1 MSSTETSLND
11 VPNVASRLQSLRL
24 TAQGYREPAAGG
36 EDGDVT
42 DNAAATSAATS
53 AAGGS
58 TGRDGIGDG
67 SSSREPLRNM
77 QTIGNVTLSRARRA
91 LNFVCDEEQPTSSSA
106 ARSEA
111 SFSNGDNRPPTNA
124 ANTSYL
130 EGRSQN
136 NVALENSST
145 HNQPAATYNWQGT
158 KATMRERIVFLFNNE
173 ILSDVSFLVGRG
185 AQRQRIPAHK
195 LVLSSGSAVFDA
207 MFNGM
212 FATASSEIEVPDV
225 EPAAFLAV
233 LLFLYTDEIQIDPE
247 TVMTTLYTAKKYAVS
262 ALEKHCVDFLKNNL
276 TSDNAFLLLTQ
287 ARLFDEPQLASVC
300 LDTIDRFTTE
310 ALNADGFTDIDIDT
324 LMVVLERDTLRVR
337 ESKLFQA
344 VLRWSEAEC
353 VRQQLPVTPENQRQ
367 VLGNALSLVRFP
379 LMSKEEFTAGPAQSG
394 LLNYSEV
401 LSLFTYF
408 ILNPKPLVGFQ
419 TMPRCCMTGKEQTVC
434 RFQHTESKWGYSGT
448 SDRIRFSVD
457 RRIFLIGYGVY
468 GSMQKPATYEASVE
482 LIHTASGKVIATNAT
497 SLSCDGS
504 KYTYRLM
511 FKELAEILPNTI
523 YTASTTFKGPFSY
536 YGTKGLRTVMVDCD
550 SGNGK
555 VKFEFSNE
563 TGDNNGTSIDEGQ
576 IPELIF
582 YT

>member
-1 MSSTETSLND
+1 MKKSNTSKNIVFDCVKMSSEASLSD
-11 VPNVASRLQSLRL
+11 VPTVVSRLHNLRL
-24 TAQGYREPAAGG
+24 GQ
-36 EDGDVT
+36 EDGDELQQNVNFT
-42 DNAAATSAATS
+42 IS
-53 AAGGS
+53 
-58 TGRDGIGDG
+58 GD
-67 SSSREPLRNM
+67 SSSEPVRNI
-77 QTIGNVTLSRARRA
+77 QPISNVILSRARRA
-91 LNFVCDEEQPTSSSA
+91 LNFVCDEDQPTSST
-106 ARSEA
+106 ARGES
-111 SFSNGDNRPPTNA
+111 SPSNGDNRPPTNV
-124 ANTSYL
+124 ANTLHL
-130 EGRSQN
+130 EGRSQDT
-136 NVALENSST
+136 VALENTST
-145 HNQPAATYNWQGT
+145 NGQATVAYNWQGT

-173 ILSDVSFLVGRG
+173 ILSDVSFIVGRG
-185 AQRQRIPAHK
+185 AQKQRIPAHK

-207 MFNGM
+207 MFNGTL
-212 FATASSEIEVPDV
+212 ATASSEIEVPDV

-262 ALEKHCVDFLKNNL
+262 ALEKHCVDYLKNNL

-287 ARLFDEPQLASVC
+287 ARLFDEPQLAAVC

-324 LMVVLERDTLRVR
+324 LKIVLERDTLRVR
-337 ESKLFQA
+337 ESKIFQA

-353 VRQQLPVTPENQRQ
+353 IRHRLPVTPENQRF
-367 VLGNALSLVRFP
+367 VLGNAFSLIRFP

-401 LSLFTYF
+401 LSLFSYF
-408 ILNPKPLVGFQ
+408 ILNPKPVVGFQ

-434 RFQHTESKWGYSGT
+434 RFQHTKSGWGYNGT

-468 GSMQKPATYEASVE
+468 GSIHGPAIYEVLIE
-482 LIHTASGKVIATNAT
+482 LIHTASGKVIATNST
-497 SLSCDGS
+497 NFSCDGS

-523 YTASTTFKGPFSY
+523 YTASATFKGPYSH
-536 YGTKGLRTVMVDCD
+536 YGSKGLKTAMVDSD

-555 VKFEFSNE
+555 VKFEFSIE
-563 TGDNNGTSIDEGQ
+563 TGDNNGTSSDEGQ

>member
-1 MSSTETSLND
+1 MSTETTLNVD
-11 VPNVASRLQSLRL
+11 VPNVASRLQGLRL
-24 TAQGYREPAAGG
+24 ATHG
-36 EDGDVT
+36 EDEGDVT
-42 DNAAATSAATS
+42 ENATSS
-53 AAGGS
+53 GS
-58 TGRDGIGDG
+58 TGAASG
-67 SSSREPLRNM
+67 SSSLREPLRN
-77 QTIGNVTLSRARRA
+77 ITLSRARRA
-91 LNFVCDEEQPTSSSA
+91 LNFVVDEEQPTTSSSV

-111 SFSNGDNRPPTNA
+111 SYSNGDNRPPINA

-130 EGRSQN
+130 EGRPQN
-136 NVALENSST
+136 SISLENSST
-145 HNQPAATYNWQGT
+145 QNQPAVTYNWQGT

-173 ILSDVSFLVGRG
+173 ILSDVTFLVGRG
-185 AQRQRIPAHK
+185 AQQQRIPAHK

-207 MFNGM
+207 MFNGTL
-212 FATASSEIEVPDV
+212 ATASSEIEVPDV

-300 LDTIDRFTTE
+300 LDTIDRFTTQ

-324 LMVVLERDTLRVR
+324 LMIVLERDTLRVR

-353 VRQQLPVTPENQRQ
+353 VRQQLSVTPENQRL

-394 LLNYSEV
+394 LLNYSEASITI
-401 LSLFTYF
+401 SLKN
-408 ILNPKPLVGFQ
+408 LLLGFQ

-434 RFQHTESKWGYSGT
+434 RFQHTKSRWGYFGT

-468 GSMQKPATYEASVE
+468 GSTQEPAIYEVSVE

-497 SLSCDGS
+497 SFSCDGS

-523 YTASTTFKGPFSY
+523 YTASATFKGPCSY
-536 YGTKGLRTVMVDCD
+536 YGTKGLRTVLVDCD
-550 SGNGK
+550 SGNTK
-555 VKFEFSNE
+555 VKFEFSSE
-563 TGDNNGTSIDEGQ
+563 LGDNNGTSTDEGQ

>member
-1 MSSTETSLND
+1 MSAESSFND
-11 VPNVASRLQSLRL
+11 VPAVVSRLHGLRIG
-24 TAQGYREPAAGG
+24 QENGG
-36 EDGDVT
+36 ESS
-42 DNAAATSAATS
+42 NAYPGT
-53 AAGGS
+53 GGPS
-58 TGRDGIGDG
+58 PEPMQNPQPIG
-67 SSSREPLRNM
+67 
-77 QTIGNVTLSRARRA
+77 TLSRARRA
-91 LNFVCDEEQPTSSSA
+91 LNFVCDEDQPTPSSS
-106 ARSEA
+106 RTGEPS
-111 SFSNGDNRPPTNA
+111 SFNTDAPPTNA
-124 ANTSYL
+124 ANTCL
-130 EGRSQN
+130 EGQAQN
-136 NVALENSST
+136 NIAAENISAHSKQT
-145 HNQPAATYNWQGT
+145 VTYNWQGT

-173 ILSDVSFLVGRG
+173 ILSDVSFIVGRG
-185 AQRQRIPAHK
+185 AQQQRIPAHK

-207 MFNGM
+207 MFNGTL
-212 FATASSEIEVPDV
+212 ATVSSEIEVPDV

-262 ALEKHCVDFLKNNL
+262 ALEKHCVDYLKNNL

-287 ARLFDEPQLASVC
+287 ARLFDEPQLAAVC

-310 ALNADGFTDIDIDT
+310 ALNADGFTDIDIET
-324 LMVVLERDTLRVR
+324 LKVVLERDTLRVS
-337 ESKLFQA
+337 ESKIFQA

-353 VRQQLPVTPENQRQ
+353 IRNQLQVTPENQRS
-367 VLGNALSLVRFP
+367 VLGSAFSLIRFP

-401 LSLFTYF
+401 LSLFSYF
-408 ILNPKPLVGFQ
+408 ILNPKPVVGFQ

-434 RFQHTESKWGYSGT
+434 RFQHTKSRWGYNGT

-468 GSMQKPATYEASVE
+468 GSMDEPAIYEVLIE

-497 SLSCDGS
+497 SFSCDGS
-504 KYTYRLM
+504 KYTYRLT

-523 YTASTTFKGPFSY
+523 YTASATFKGPYSH
-536 YGTKGLRTVMVDCD
+536 YGSKGLRSVMVDTD

-555 VKFEFSNE
+555 VKFEFSIE
-563 TGDNNGTSIDEGQ
+563 TGDNNGTSIDTGQ

>member
-1 MSSTETSLND
+1 MSTETSLGD
-11 VPNVASRLQSLRL
+11 MPNVVSRIHNLRL
-24 TAQGYREPAAGG
+24 GH
-36 EDGDVT
+36 EDGEEAHNGN
-42 DNAAATSAATS
+42 NAAADESANS
-53 AAGGS
+53 AQNAQP
-58 TGRDGIGDG
+58 IG
-67 SSSREPLRNM
+67 
-77 QTIGNVTLSRARRA
+77 TLSRARRA
-91 LNFVCDEEQPTSSSA
+91 LNFVWDEEQPTTSSTS
-106 ARSEA
+106 RGVDIS
-111 SFSNGDNRPPTNA
+111 SSNGDNRPPTNA
-124 ANTSYL
+124 ANTIHID
-130 EGRSQN
+130 GHPQN
-136 NVALENSST
+136 NVALENSHGS
-145 HNQPAATYNWQGT
+145 AVATYNWQGT

-185 AQRQRIPAHK
+185 AQQQRIPAHK
-195 LVLSSGSAVFDA
+195 LVLSSGSAVFYA
-207 MFNGM
+207 MFNGTL
-212 FATASSEIEVPDV
+212 ATASSEIEVPDV

-287 ARLFDEPQLASVC
+287 ARLFDEPQLAAVC

-310 ALNADGFTDIDIDT
+310 ALNADGFVDIDIDT

-337 ESKLFQA
+337 ESKIFQA

-353 VRQQLPVTPENQRQ
+353 VRQQLPVVPENQRL

-394 LLNYSEV
+394 LLNHSEV
-401 LSLFTYF
+401 LSLFCYF
-408 ILNPKPLVGFQ
+408 ILNPKPMVSFQ

-434 RFQHTESKWGYSGT
+434 RFQHTKSKWGYNGT

-468 GSMQKPATYEASVE
+468 GSMHVPAIYEVLVE
-482 LIHTASGKVIATNAT
+482 LIHTASGKVIASNSTT
-497 SLSCDGS
+497 FSCDGS
-504 KYTYRLM
+504 KYTYILM
-511 FKELAEILPNTI
+511 FKDLAEILPNTI
-523 YTASTTFKGPFSY
+523 YTASATFKGPYSH
-536 YGTKGLRTVMVDCD
+536 YGTKGVKTVLVDCD

-555 VKFEFSNE
+555 VKFDFNIES
-563 TGDNNGTSIDEGQ
+563 GDNNGTSVEEGQ